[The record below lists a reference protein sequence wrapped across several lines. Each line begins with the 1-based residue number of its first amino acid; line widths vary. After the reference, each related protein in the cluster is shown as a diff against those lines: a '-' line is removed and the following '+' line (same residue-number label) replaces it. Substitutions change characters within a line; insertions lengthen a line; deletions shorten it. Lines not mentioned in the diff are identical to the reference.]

1 VGRPIGDLVSNLNY
15 TTLEG
20 DAQDVLRTLVSKEID
35 IPTPEGQWYFM
46 RMMPYRTAD
55 NVIDGLVLTFV
66 DITLQKQAELESREA
81 LVILDAELRVV
92 SANRAF
98 YRMFQQTAD
107 GVVGEPFFYL
117 SGGAWAHAE
126 RQRLLRDILDSGSI
140 FEDFQL
146 DHTFPDIGAKNL
158 RLNARRVARTPGLS
172 PLILL
177 TIEDR
182 TDRPYP
188 RADTMPVMRALVPS
202 EESCDDA
209 T

>member
-20 DAQDVLRTLVSKEID
+20 DAQDVLRTLVSKEIE

-66 DITLQKQAELESREA
+66 DITQQKQAELESREA
-81 LVILDAELRVV
+81 RLYAEL
-92 SANRAF
+92 
-98 YRMFQQTAD
+98 
-107 GVVGEPFFYL
+107 
-117 SGGAWAHAE
+117 
-126 RQRLLRDILDSGSI
+126 QRLLRDILDSGSI

-188 RADTMPVMRALVPS
+188 RADTMPVMRAPVPS